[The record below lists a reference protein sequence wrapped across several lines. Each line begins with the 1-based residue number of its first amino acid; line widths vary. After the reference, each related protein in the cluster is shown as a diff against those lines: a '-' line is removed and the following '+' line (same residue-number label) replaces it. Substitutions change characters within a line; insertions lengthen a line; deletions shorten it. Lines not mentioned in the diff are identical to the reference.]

1 MSVSGGLTA
10 VTDRDGTTEIVIA
23 ESDRHVEQA
32 RRLFVEYE
40 HSLSIDLCFQD
51 FEQELAG
58 LPGEYAP
65 PSGCIL
71 LAMDGDSAVGCVA
84 LRAMEGSACEMKRLY
99 VDSAQRGTGLGRRL
113 AESIIDRA
121 HEIGYERMFLDTLA
135 EMREAIGLYRSL
147 GFRET
152 DPYRFN
158 PCEGATY
165 MMLEL

>member
-1 MSVSGGLTA
+1 MI
-10 VTDRDGTTEIVIA
+10 DRDLKAEIIRI
-23 ESDRHVEQA
+23 ESDQHIEEV
-32 RRLFVEYE
+32 RRLFVAYE

-58 LPGEYAP
+58 LPGEYAA

-71 LAMDGDSAVGCVA
+71 LAIDGDSAVGCVA
-84 LRAMEGSACEMKRLY
+84 LRRIDDSACEMKRLY
-99 VDSAQRGTGLGRRL
+99 VVSAYRGTGLGRKL
-113 AESIIDRA
+113 AESIIDEARR
-121 HEIGYERMFLDTLA
+121 IGYGRMLLDTLA
-135 EMREAIGLYRSL
+135 DMREALGLYRSL